1 MRCRKAREN
10 ESAISQI
17 SNYPLPFHVPP
28 SHHPVYR
35 QRCPPKCITRW
46 PGLIFVAYFI
56 VNINVFFYS
65 NGINYRL
72 TSINVLF
79 LSAYCALARPWEGL
93 LIGAIGALITCLS
106 VPLIEK
112 IKVDDPVGVIPVH
125 FVAAVWSMLSVGLF
139 GETDELEDF
148 LMRDGV
154 KSIFFFFFNQ
164 K

>member
-1 MRCRKAREN
+1 M
-10 ESAISQI
+10 
-17 SNYPLPFHVPP
+17 
-28 SHHPVYR
+28 
-35 QRCPPKCITRW
+35 
-46 PGLIFVAYFI
+46 IFVAYFI